1 MEELSYPDR
10 LSNLAIDAFGCSIS
24 RAMKLLDSKAEAD
37 LQQVCTYLQESV
49 QQVAP
54 TLANSLIGKLLH
66 HVSRVYVKDKIAT
79 AIVGSIMHPA
89 VTRLEDIP
97 DVLHYN
103 ILIRFYYLPQNVLR
117 VLHQLPKLQ
126 VVRYSASSNNI
137 VPHFPASLE
146 ELHYGGCDDSV
157 IQRLVLSSPRLR
169 LLNVRLSNVTDA
181 AVPAILQLQELQE
194 VNVART
200 RITSDGL
207 TKLIEGLPPSLHGF
221 ACSTHSSSHL
231 LILAQRFQDL
241 QSLSLSLSRQDPCSL
256 LPLQELKHLRRLSLE
271 HCSFDELHQLLR
283 AACFPLDRLDL
294 AFVKDV
300 DLAVIAELCPKLHCL
315 HFSSLDLRD
324 IQRPVPPLP
333 SVRCLVLTVRREALA
348 ERIVSRC
355 INLKK
360 LYVPCCST
368 PKLLNRLVA
377 LPLLQEL
384 LVNIGMEA
392 AAIFQFGERHAVVS
406 ALDYNKRQ
414 KVMLQMSYP
423 ITEPYNQIV
432 NKARLDV
439 TQYPFFTSV
448 E

>member
-1 MEELSYPDR
+1 MEELSFPDR

-54 TLANSLIGKLLH
+54 TLANSLTGKLLY
-66 HVSRVYVKDKIAT
+66 HVSRVHVKDKIAT

-89 VTRLEDIP
+89 VTRLEDMP
-97 DVLHYN
+97 DVPHYN
-103 ILIRFYYLPQNVLR
+103 ILLCFYYLPHNVLR
-117 VLHQLPKLQ
+117 VLHQLPKLR
-126 VVRYSASSNNI
+126 VLIYTNSSHNI
-137 VPHFPASLE
+137 VPDFPASLE
-146 ELHYGGCDDSV
+146 ELHFIRCGDSV

-169 LLNVRLSNVTDA
+169 VLDVRHSNVTDA

-194 VNVART
+194 LNVSRT

-207 TKLIEGLPPSLHGF
+207 TRLLEGLPPSLHGF

-231 LILAQRFQDL
+231 LILAQRFSQL
-241 QSLSLSLSRQDPCSL
+241 QSLSLSGQSHCSL
-256 LPLQELKHLRRLSLE
+256 LPLQELRHLRRLSLE
-271 HCSFDELHQLLR
+271 HCSFDELHQLLQ

-294 AFVKDV
+294 AYVKDV

-315 HFSSLDLRD
+315 HFFSLDLRD

-333 SVRCLVLTVRREALA
+333 SVRCLVLTVRDEALA

-360 LYVPCCST
+360 LYMPCSST
-368 PKLLNRLVA
+368 PKLLNRLVV

-392 AAIFQFGERHAVVS
+392 AAIFQFAERHAVVS
-406 ALDYNKRQ
+406 ALDYVKRQ

-432 NKARLDV
+432 NRARLDV
-439 TQYPFFTSV
+439 ELYPFFTSV